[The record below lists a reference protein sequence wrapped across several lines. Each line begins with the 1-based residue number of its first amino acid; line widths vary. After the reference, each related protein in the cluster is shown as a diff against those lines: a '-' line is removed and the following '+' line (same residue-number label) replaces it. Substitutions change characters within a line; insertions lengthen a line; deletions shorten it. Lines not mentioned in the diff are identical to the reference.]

1 MMYRLLP
8 LLLAGSLL
16 GDRPLFGATPDLS
29 TPPDPAALASV
40 YRSGGLAAFRV
51 SLGDA
56 LAAGWSPSSGG
67 AGGACSRE
75 SFGRW
80 VDLYQWIDLLDSDE
94 AAVTR
99 RWLARHL
106 SMKGETTPSG
116 QNVQVTI
123 HQPGTPLVRRYD
135 ALHHRVTE
143 QVASDPAMLARVT
156 GELVA
161 QPFSSRNGPLL
172 GRLDPQFVEATITD
186 PSFLKAWGNAVTED
200 DFAPKVLLNLQAI
213 WKAWSREWRE
223 FPDLAIAVALVHDQ
237 PAPVWWPHRQVL
249 QKDVPRIAP
258 DPANLFGRI
267 VRASR
272 EGRLKRDLQKL
283 DAEEL
288 KYVVDAPLSPSEF
301 AGIRDSASL
310 SREDPARAFA
320 AITYDH
326 GRVTRGAYVWPWGTY
341 SLAQIRKKGGICVDQ
356 AYYSAMSG
364 KALGIPTIFFAGL
377 GKEGG
382 HAWTGYLRGKDSW
395 YLDVGRSGG
404 GNCATGEAL
413 DPQNWTPITD
423 HDIEMLKIHAR
434 SRAESDAAR
443 RDLAMA
449 LNFRRRNDATGE
461 GAAIQ
466 SALSRSPNNSLL
478 WDAKEDWLV
487 RTGSSP
493 AEIKDHHRNAIKQFA
508 RYRDLKTQ
516 HEEALAR
523 ISAESG
529 DKNAAQQISKKIV
542 KENQGVRSDL
552 SAEAAMRLIRER
564 MDAND
569 VKGALNEY
577 ARQLSIQGA
586 AGGGNFFYRVTG
598 PFASLLLSKGR
609 PDLARRV
616 LIAGYNTIKPAPGS
630 LVEKDLQKLWLEAGG
645 KR

>member
-1 MMYRLLP
+1 MTRRVLP
-8 LLLAGSLL
+8 LILAGSLL
-16 GDRPLFGATPDLS
+16 PCCIAFGTTPDLAL
-29 TPPDPAALASV
+29 PPDPATLAAISHA
-40 YRSGGLAAFRV
+40 GGLSAFRV

-56 LAAGWSPSSGG
+56 LASGWSPSVRGSGG
-67 AGGACSRE
+67 ASSKE

-80 VDLYQWIDLLDSDE
+80 VDLYQWIDLLESDE

-106 SMKGETTPSG
+106 SMKGEATPSG

-161 QPFSSRNGPLL
+161 QPFGSRNGPLI
-172 GRLDPQFVEATITD
+172 GRLDPEFVAATISD
-186 PSFLKAWGNAVTED
+186 PVFLKAWGNAFTED
-200 DFAPKVLLNLQAI
+200 DFAPKALLNLEAI
-213 WKAWSREWRE
+213 WRAWPREWNA
-223 FPDLAIAVALVHDQ
+223 FPDLAVAIALVHDQ
-237 PAPVWWPHRQVL
+237 PAPVWWPHRQVQ
-249 QKDVPRIAP
+249 QKDVPRIVP
-258 DPANLFGRI
+258 QPADLFGRL
-267 VRASR
+267 VGAFR
-272 EGRLKRDLQKL
+272 EGRLKRDPRQL

-288 KYVVDAPLSPSEF
+288 KFVVDAPLNPAELT
-301 AGIRDSASL
+301 GIRDSPTL
-310 SREDPARAFA
+310 SREDPPRAFE
-320 AITYDH
+320 AIRYDH
-326 GRVTRGAYVWPWGTY
+326 GRVTRGAYIWPWGGY

-364 KALGIPTIFFAGL
+364 KALGIPSLFFAGL

-382 HAWTGYLRGKDSW
+382 HAWTGYLRRKDEW
-395 YLDVGRSGG
+395 DLDVGRGGG

-423 HDIEMLKIHAR
+423 HDIEMMKIH
-434 SRAESDAAR
+434 SRGRTERDAAR
-443 RDLAMA
+443 RDLGVAV
-449 LNFRRRNDATGE
+449 NFRRRNDAPGE

-466 SALSRSPNNSLL
+466 SALSRSPNNPLL

-487 RTGSSP
+487 RTGSPSL
-493 AEIKDHHRNAIKQFA
+493 EIREHHRQAIRQFA

-516 HEEALAR
+516 HEEALER

-529 DKNAAQQISKKIV
+529 DKNAAERISKKIV

-552 SAEAAMRLIRER
+552 SSAAAMRLITQR
-564 MDAND
+564 MEAGD

-577 ARQLSIQGA
+577 ARQLALQGA
-586 AGGGNFFYRVTG
+586 AGGGDFFYRVTG
-598 PFASLLLSKGR
+598 PFASRLLSQGR

-616 LIAGYNTIKPAPGS
+616 LIGGYNTLKPAPGS